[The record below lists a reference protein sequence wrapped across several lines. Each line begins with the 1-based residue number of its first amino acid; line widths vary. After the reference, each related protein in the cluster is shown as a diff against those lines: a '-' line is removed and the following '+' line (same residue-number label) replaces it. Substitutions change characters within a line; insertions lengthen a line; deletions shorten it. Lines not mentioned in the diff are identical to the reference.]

1 MEHLVINSE
10 KEIEYVIRTTENK
23 NGEDECTLYSSSTAS
38 LWNENFRNQPL
49 LTITNTGN
57 GYVVSQKFG
66 KNLDYS
72 KATELLIL
80 LKFLNATTNL
90 AGSYTIVNPI
100 NVTSL

>member
-10 KEIEYVIRTTENK
+10 KEIEYVIRATENK
-23 NGEDECTLYSSSTAS
+23 NGEEEYTLYTSTAS
-38 LWNENFRNQPL
+38 SLWSENFKNKPL

-57 GYVVSQKFG
+57 GYVLSQKFG
-66 KNLDYS
+66 KNLDYNQ
-72 KATELLIL
+72 AVELLVL

-100 NVTSL
+100 NVTTL